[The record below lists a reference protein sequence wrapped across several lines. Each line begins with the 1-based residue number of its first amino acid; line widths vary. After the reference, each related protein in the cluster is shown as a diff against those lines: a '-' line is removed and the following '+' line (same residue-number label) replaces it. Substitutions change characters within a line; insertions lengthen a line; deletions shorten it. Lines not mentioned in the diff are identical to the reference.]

1 MMDCIQSIQKA
12 IDYMENHLLDKISYE
27 DVARQLYMSNYHFHR
42 LFSMVTGITANE
54 YIRNRRLSLAGQELI
69 LSNKKVIDIAYKYG
83 YETPESFTKAFTRFH
98 GITPNL
104 AKRSGA
110 KLRSFSRLV
119 IKIHLEGGRAMD
131 YRIVERESFPL
142 LAKVKAFRNESIS
155 EAGNTE
161 IPDFWKQCDADN
173 TFEILRKHSKIHDT
187 YGICAPISQE
197 ETHFNYGIR
206 RRKYSRRILRLGS
219 CTYALGRI

>member
-1 MMDCIQSIQKA
+1 
-12 IDYMENHLLDKISYE
+12 
-27 DVARQLYMSNYHFHR
+27 
-42 LFSMVTGITANE
+42 
-54 YIRNRRLSLAGQELI
+54 
-69 LSNKKVIDIAYKYG
+69 
-83 YETPESFTKAFTRFH
+83 
-98 GITPNL
+98 
-104 AKRSGA
+104 
-110 KLRSFSRLV
+110 
-119 IKIHLEGGRAMD
+119 MD

-161 IPDFWKQCDADN
+161 IPDFWKQCGADN